1 MMEIRLQGRHVV
13 AAAAIVLVSCG
24 GKTGDEIGSGG
35 ASSDGGRGAGRGGA
49 STGGTATTGG
59 TPTASGGTGT
69 AVGGATAAIP
79 SCTNPM
85 SEGAPCVTQSG
96 NCVGPCSNGWQ
107 VENICNGT
115 AWEYKSV
122 IPCAPD
128 APQCHNGNAFSGGA
142 LTPCCASGGLDC
154 TGKPDGYP
162 GFGCTPGEGSFC
174 SCTCS
179 QGKSI
184 CGC

>member
-1 MMEIRLQGRHVV
+1 MMEIRPQGRHVV
-13 AAAAIVLVSCG
+13 VAAAIVLVSCG

-35 ASSDGGRGAGRGGA
+35 ASSDGGRAAGRGGA
-49 STGGTATTGG
+49 STGGTVTATGG
-59 TPTASGGTGT
+59 TPTATGGTGT

-79 SCTNPM
+79 NCTNLM
-85 SEGAPCVTQSG
+85 SQGAPCVTQSG

-107 VENICNGT
+107 AENICNGT

-128 APQCHNGNAFSGGA
+128 APQCHNAFSGGA

-162 GFGCTPGEGSFC
+162 GFGCTPSEGSFC